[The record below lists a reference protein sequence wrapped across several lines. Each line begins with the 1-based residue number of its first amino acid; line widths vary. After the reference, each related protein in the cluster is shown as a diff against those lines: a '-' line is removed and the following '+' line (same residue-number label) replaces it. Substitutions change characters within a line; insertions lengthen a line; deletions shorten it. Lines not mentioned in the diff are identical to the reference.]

1 MEDEAPPVG
10 LSEDEAFEPPRW
22 VRPLLGLCAVA
33 FALMVV
39 IQLALAIA
47 LLMGDEV
54 TTKAW
59 DFWGDPSTLGT
70 LLLASAT
77 LMALGLGLL
86 LRRRD
91 DSLSLLLLGMTV
103 FEVTML
109 WGLVHFEGAEGPTMV
124 LLLMLVPLLAMF
136 GFQSAEVRRWYF
148 QSAGT
153 GE

>member
-1 MEDEAPPVG
+1 MG

-22 VRPLLGLCAVA
+22 VRPLLALCATA
-33 FALMVV
+33 IALMVV
-39 IQLALAIA
+39 VQVALAVA
-47 LLMGDEV
+47 LLTGDEA

-70 LLLASAT
+70 LLLVSTAF
-77 LMALGLGLL
+77 MALGLGLL

-109 WGLVHFEGAEGPTMV
+109 WGLVHFEGTGGPTMV

-136 GFQSAEVRRWYF
+136 GFQSIEVRRWYF
-148 QSAGT
+148 QPTMT

>member
-1 MEDEAPPVG
+1 
-10 LSEDEAFEPPRW
+10 
-22 VRPLLGLCAVA
+22 
-33 FALMVV
+33 MVV
-39 IQLALAIA
+39 IQVAMAIA
-47 LLMGDEV
+47 LLTGDEA

-59 DFWGDPSTLGT
+59 DFWGNPSTLGT
-70 LLLASAT
+70 LLLVSAA
-77 LMALGLGLL
+77 LMALGLGQL

-109 WGLVHFEGAEGPTMV
+109 WGLVHFEGAGGPTMV

-136 GFQSAEVRRWYF
+136 GFQSTEVRRWTF
-148 QSAGT
+148 QSART